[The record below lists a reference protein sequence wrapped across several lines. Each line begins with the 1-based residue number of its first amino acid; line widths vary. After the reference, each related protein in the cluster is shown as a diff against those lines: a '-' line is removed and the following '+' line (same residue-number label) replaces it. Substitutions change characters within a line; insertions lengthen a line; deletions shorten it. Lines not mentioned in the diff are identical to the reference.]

1 MRARPLVEIC
11 CDTLTSAL
19 AAAAGG
25 ADRIELCGPLDAGG
39 TTPSFGL
46 IDAVC
51 REVSIPVHVLVRPRS
66 GDFSYSP
73 GELRVMA
80 LDARYAQKL
89 GASGVVTGALTS
101 TGMVDRPA
109 MQTLIAAADPLRI
122 TFHRAIDVVP
132 DPLAALDELVELG
145 IERVLTSGGRP
156 TAIAGAVTIAQ
167 LVERA
172 RGRIVILAG
181 SGVSA
186 ANAAQ
191 LARDTGVRELHVGS
205 AVRRPVR
212 QNDNAAC
219 AGQFGTAPAEVAE
232 ELVAELIRNL
242 A

>member
-66 GDFSYSP
+66 GDFCYSAD
-73 GELRVMA
+73 ELRVMA
-80 LDARYAQKL
+80 LDARSARKL
-89 GASGVVTGALTS
+89 GASGVVLGALTPPRA
-101 TGMVDRPA
+101 VDRAA
-109 MQTLIAAADPLRI
+109 MKTLISAARPLSV
-122 TFHRAIDVVP
+122 TFHRAIDVAP
-132 DPLAALDELVELG
+132 DPLAALDQLIELG
-145 IERVLTSGGRP
+145 IERVLTSGGQP
-156 TAIAGAVTIAQ
+156 TAAAGALTIAR

-172 RGRIVILAG
+172 QGRIVILAG

-186 ANAAQ
+186 ANSAQ
-191 LARDTGVRELHVGS
+191 LVAATGVRELHIGS
-205 AVRRPVR
+205 AVRQQVG
-212 QNDNAAC
+212 QNDTAAC
-219 AGQFGTAPAEVAE
+219 AGQFGAAPAEVTAE
-232 ELVAELIRNL
+232 RVAELIRSL